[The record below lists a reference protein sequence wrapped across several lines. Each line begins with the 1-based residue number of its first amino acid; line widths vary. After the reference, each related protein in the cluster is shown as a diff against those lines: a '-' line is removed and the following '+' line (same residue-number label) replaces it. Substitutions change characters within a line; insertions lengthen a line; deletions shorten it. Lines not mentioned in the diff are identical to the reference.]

1 MFGLIPGL
9 ITLRLTAVIGG
20 LLVAPVVMTS
30 MARHDRF
37 SLASALPWWKALL
50 ISATSFLVMFG
61 PLVIPSTVDLLLFSF
76 LRGSLAEALPW
87 AVPWFL
93 AAFFLGCLVTSAV
106 LKLPFWQAVSW
117 WGMALA
123 VSLVISWVGAVGAVL
138 LYRYALL
145 PRFTDFF

>member
-1 MFGLIPGL
+1 M
-9 ITLRLTAVIGG
+9 TLRFTAVIGG

-37 SLASALPWWKALL
+37 SLALVLPWWKALL

-61 PLVIPSTVDLLLFSF
+61 PLLIPSTVELLQFSF
-76 LRGSLAEALPW
+76 LRGSLAEVLPW
-87 AVPWFL
+87 AIPWFL
-93 AAFFLGCLVTSAV
+93 AAFFLGCLVMCAV
-106 LKLPFWQAVSW
+106 LKLPFGQAVSW
-117 WGMALA
+117 WGVTLA
-123 VSLVISWVGAVGAVL
+123 ISLAISWVGAVGAVL